1 VSNRVQIP
9 PTPNK
14 PLIFLEKVRGFSLGV
29 DKLPKQ
35 WVGEALIGN
44 ISNWENSTTNWR
56 LIGEAMAEETK
67 ARSQGD
73 KPSEKLRHAV
83 IYWAGES
90 HIHHI
95 ESFLN
100 ALDQLGAP
108 VLGREECMEGIST
121 FVRAASPAVQL
132 PWSIKRQ
139 AISDGLGL

>member
-1 VSNRVQIP
+1 MTP
-9 PTPNK
+9 APNK

-29 DKLPKQ
+29 EKFSKQ
-35 WVGEALIGN
+35 WIGEALIGN

-83 IYWAGES
+83 IYWTGES

-121 FVRAASPAVQL
+121 FVRAASC
-132 PWSIKRQ
+132 
-139 AISDGLGL
+139 